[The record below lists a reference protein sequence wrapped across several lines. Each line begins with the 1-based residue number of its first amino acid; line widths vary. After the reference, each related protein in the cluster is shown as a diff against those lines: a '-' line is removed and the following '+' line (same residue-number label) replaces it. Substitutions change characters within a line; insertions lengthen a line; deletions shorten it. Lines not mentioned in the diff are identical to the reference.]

1 MIPSAVAFVLF
12 GDVII
17 RVFYQR
23 GRFTATDTLFAW
35 GVLAGSAV
43 GLLAGTLGRFYSAAY
58 YSMQDTKRPLR
69 YAIIR
74 VALTMALGWIA
85 AVPLPR
91 YLGIDGHWG
100 TAGLTLTAG
109 IAGWV
114 EFALLRREL
123 QRRIGPA
130 TVSRDLVLAS
140 GVLRRSREGS
150 GSEYNSFLGSAHAIV
165 VAGRGPRYLRSRVS
179 RDHRPHR
186 YSRGARIH
194 SPIPQ
199 SVRKLEQ
206 RRFPAGV

>member
-1 MIPSAVAFVLF
+1 VTYLVIPSAVAFLLF

-17 RVFYQR
+17 RVLYQR
-23 GRFTATDTLFAW
+23 GRFTALDTLFAW

-43 GLLAGTLGRFYSAAY
+43 GLLAGTLGRLYSAAY

-91 YLGIDGHWG
+91 LLGIDGHWG

-130 TVSRDLVLAS
+130 TVSRELVLRLW
-140 GVLRRSREGS
+140 GVAAAAGALGY
-150 GSEYNSFLGSAHAIV
+150 GVQLLVGSAPAIV
-165 VAGRGPRYLRSRVS
+165 VAVAVLGVYGAAYLVIT
-179 RDHRPHR
+179 DLI
-186 YSRGARIH
+186 G
-194 SPIPQ
+194 IPQ
-199 SVRKLEQ
+199 ARTFT
-206 RRFPAGV
+206 RRFRKSAVLP